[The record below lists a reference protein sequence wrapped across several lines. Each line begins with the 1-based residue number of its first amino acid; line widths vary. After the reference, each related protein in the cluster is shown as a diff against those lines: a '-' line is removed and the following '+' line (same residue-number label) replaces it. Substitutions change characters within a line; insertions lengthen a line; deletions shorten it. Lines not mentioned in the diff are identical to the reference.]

1 MNIAVVFAGGKG
13 TRMKGAER
21 PKQFLEINNKPILI
35 HTLEK
40 FEKNPNIDAIVL
52 ATLEDWID
60 YVEELLKKYNIK
72 KVLKVLSG
80 GTTSQMSVYNCL
92 EYSYKNFPKNSIVL
106 IHDGVRP
113 FITDDLINENIETVK
128 KYGTAISSVNMTET
142 VVEIDNDGM
151 IEKIPERSK
160 CILAKAP
167 QSFYLE
173 DIYQAHKK
181 AQEEEFF
188 SSIDSCNLVSR
199 YGTICKI
206 IYTDYDNI
214 KITTN
219 KDMPIAEFLY
229 KKLNHID
236 N

>member
-21 PKQFLEINNKPILI
+21 PKQFLEIDNKPILI

-92 EYSYKNFPKNSIVL
+92 EYSYKKFPKNSIVL

-199 YGTICKI
+199 YGTVCKI

-229 KKLNHID
+229 KKINHIS

>member
-21 PKQFLEINNKPILI
+21 PKQFLEIDNKPILI

-113 FITDDLINENIETVK
+113 FITDDLINF
-128 KYGTAISSVNMTET
+128 
-142 VVEIDNDGM
+142 
-151 IEKIPERSK
+151 K
-160 CILAKAP
+160 C
-167 QSFYLE
+167 Q
-173 DIYQAHKK
+173 
-181 AQEEEFF
+181 
-188 SSIDSCNLVSR
+188 
-199 YGTICKI
+199 
-206 IYTDYDNI
+206 YDRNCCR
-214 KITTN
+214 N
-219 KDMPIAEFLY
+219 
-229 KKLNHID
+229 
-236 N
+236 